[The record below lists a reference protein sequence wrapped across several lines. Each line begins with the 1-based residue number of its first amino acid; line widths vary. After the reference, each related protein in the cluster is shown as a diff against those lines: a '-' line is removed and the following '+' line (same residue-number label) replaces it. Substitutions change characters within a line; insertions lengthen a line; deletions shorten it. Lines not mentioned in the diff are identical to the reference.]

1 MAKKIEKK
9 EKEVKTKKPANVKKL
24 KKEKKAKESFAKGIK
39 KEMKLVKWPTSKE
52 LIKYTIATIVFCI
65 ILIIFFQFLDVILAF
80 IKGMFA

>member
-1 MAKKIEKK
+1 M

-24 KKEKKAKESFAKGIK
+24 KKEKIAKESFAKGIK